1 MKKNRSAW
9 NMKKKGWISIP
20 LVVILFLVGC
30 ASVGPKVQKMDNVFI
45 NDISKHKDMKVGLI
59 NFKSTHLGS
68 TGRQAAIGIFGYIK
82 SSEEKEYA
90 HNLDMKCCKVIEEI
104 INEKPLFN
112 LKSDK
117 LIDIPKLEDIDQI
130 EDEYE
135 KRQKREKNENLIKQ
149 FIESNDLIGA
159 LYVKPYFGVTI
170 SFNKKVTLRT
180 RWIMYGND
188 GRPSINITT
197 YYEADKA
204 EEIFP
209 NTLDP
214 KYEKTFL
221 ELTKTST
228 DNFISVLMRE
238 N

>member
-1 MKKNRSAW
+1 
-9 NMKKKGWISIP
+9 MKKKGWISIP
-20 LVVILFLVGC
+20 LVIILFFWGC

-59 NFKSTHLGS
+59 NFKPSHLGS
-68 TGRQAAIGIFGYIK
+68 TGRQALIGVFGYIK

-90 HNLDMKCCKVIEEI
+90 HNLDMKCCKLVEEI
-104 INEKPLFN
+104 INEKPWFN
-112 LKSDK
+112 LKSEK
-117 LIDIPKLEDIDQI
+117 LLDIPKLEDIDKI

-135 KRQKREKNENLIKQ
+135 KGQTREKNENLIKQ

-159 LYVKPYFGVTI
+159 LYVEPYFGVTT
-170 SFNKKVTLRT
+170 SFKKKVTLRT

-204 EEIFP
+204 EEMFP

-221 ELTKTST
+221 ELAKIST
-228 DNFISVLMRE
+228 DNFISVLMK
-238 N
+238 NN